1 MKRLTKT
8 FIHGEV
14 HTLRPEIAEYYIKL
28 SKYED
33 IEELCELVT
42 AKPIFEKYLDTG
54 EIHEEDYTEHF
65 ALFNFEENRIELHS
79 NWSGD
84 FSNYLELKE
93 YGKHWALTKEE
104 LL

>member
-8 FIHGEV
+8 FRRGEV
-14 HTLRPEIAEYYIKL
+14 HTLRPESAEYYIKL

-42 AKPIFEKYLDTG
+42 TKPIFEKFIDTG
-54 EIHEEDYTEHF
+54 EIHEEDYTDCF
-65 ALFNFEENRIELHS
+65 ALFNFEKNRIELYSH
-79 NWSGD
+79 WSGD

-93 YGKHWALTKEE
+93 YRKYWALSIGEFE
-104 LL
+104 